1 MSEEVRIWGPFVMF
15 ARPVGPPFLRLFSI
29 AGDLTR
35 FLKGFIVRFLG
46 QNELAEAA
54 RGLTD
59 GLGTLS
65 RCAPVE
71 GFPRRTKDRIN

>member
-1 MSEEVRIWGPFVMF
+1 MSEAVRIWGPLVMF
-15 ARPVGPPFLRLFSI
+15 ARPAGPPFLRLFSI

-54 RGLTD
+54 RGLATA
-59 GLGTLS
+59 LALS
-65 RCAPVE
+65 LDVLQWRDFLA
-71 GFPRRTKDRIN
+71 GRKTG